1 MLTDHTEVEDT
12 KIKGIESGRNAED
25 VVARIT
31 KRTNATIVTI
41 VRCMDMKLPAVM
53 QSREMKEIQGNKVM
67 NQKTDFPKGVCGN
80 KAQAPSDLITEKQL
94 KEEITMRTHTLWSV
108 VEI

>member
-1 MLTDHTEVEDT
+1 
-12 KIKGIESGRNAED
+12 
-25 VVARIT
+25 
-31 KRTNATIVTI
+31 
-41 VRCMDMKLPAVM
+41 MKV
-53 QSREMKEIQGNKVM
+53 IQGNKVM

-94 KEEITMRTHTLWSV
+94 KEEITTRTHTLWSV